1 MNYEFHVGDY
11 VETWDGWIGYIQ
23 SVNESGNSG
32 LIIWTQGERAAKGIR
47 CPFDRDSLDQYAKII
62 GTYNKELEAKKS
74 KPIEKLSYEFDGEPI
89 SDKINELVDAVNKLM
104 DKEDKN
110 DKTTM

>member
-11 VETWDGWIGYIQ
+11 VETWDGWIGYIKF
-23 SVNESGNSG
+23 VNDGGKSGF
-32 LIIWTQGERAAKGIR
+32 IIWTQGERAVKGIR
-47 CPFDRDSLDQYAKII
+47 CPFDRDSLDQYVKIV

-89 SDKINELVDAVNKLM
+89 ADKINELVDAVNKLM
-104 DKEDKN
+104 DKEDSE
-110 DKTTM
+110 

>member
-47 CPFDRDSLDQYAKII
+47 CPFDRDSLDQYAKIVR
-62 GTYNKELEAKKS
+62 TYNKELEAKQL

-89 SDKINELVDAVNKLM
+89 ADKVNELVDVVNKLM
-104 DKEDKN
+104 DREDSE
-110 DKTTM
+110 

>member
-1 MNYEFHVGDY
+1 M
-11 VETWDGWIGYIQ
+11 
-23 SVNESGNSG
+23 NESGNSG

-104 DKEDKN
+104 DKEDS
-110 DKTTM
+110 

>member
-89 SDKINELVDAVNKLM
+89 LDKINELVDAVNTLM
-104 DKEDKN
+104 DKEDKE
-110 DKTTM
+110 

>member
-1 MNYEFHVGDY
+1 MNYEIHVGDY

-62 GTYNKELEAKKS
+62 GAYNKELEAKKS

-89 SDKINELVDAVNKLM
+89 SDKINELVDAVNTLM
-104 DKEDKN
+104 DKEDSE
-110 DKTTM
+110 

>member
-1 MNYEFHVGDY
+1 MSQEFQGGDY
-11 VETWDGWIGYIQ
+11 VETWDGWMGYMQ

-104 DKEDKN
+104 DKEDEE
-110 DKTTM
+110 

>member
-1 MNYEFHVGDY
+1 MNYEIHVGDY

-62 GTYNKELEAKKS
+62 GAYNKELEAKKS
-74 KPIEKLSYEFDGEPI
+74 KPIEKLSYDFDGEPI
-89 SDKINELVDAVNKLM
+89 ADKINELVDAVNTLM
-104 DKEDKN
+104 DKEDKE
-110 DKTTM
+110 

>member
-1 MNYEFHVGDY
+1 MF
-11 VETWDGWIGYIQ
+11 
-23 SVNESGNSG
+23 VNEGGNSG

-89 SDKINELVDAVNKLM
+89 SDKINELVDAVNLLL
-104 DKEDKN
+104 DKSTES
-110 DKTTM
+110 

>member
-23 SVNESGNSG
+23 SVNEDGNSG

-47 CPFDRDSLDQYAKII
+47 CPFDRYSLDQYAKIV

-89 SDKINELVDAVNKLM
+89 ADKINELVDAVNKLM
-104 DKEDKN
+104 DKEDKE
-110 DKTTM
+110 

>member
-23 SVNESGNSG
+23 SVNEGGNSG
-32 LIIWTQGERAAKGIR
+32 LIIWTQGERAVKGIR

-89 SDKINELVDAVNKLM
+89 SDKINEIVDAVNTLM
-104 DKEDKN
+104 DKEDKE
-110 DKTTM
+110 

>member
-1 MNYEFHVGDY
+1 MNYEIHVGDY

-104 DKEDKN
+104 DKEDKE
-110 DKTTM
+110 

>member
-11 VETWDGWIGYIQ
+11 VETWSGWIGYIQ
-23 SVNESGNSG
+23 SVNEGGNSG

-89 SDKINELVDAVNKLM
+89 SDKINELVDAVNTLM
-104 DKEDKN
+104 DKEDKE
-110 DKTTM
+110 

>member
-11 VETWDGWIGYIQ
+11 VETWSGWIGYIQ
-23 SVNESGNSG
+23 SVNEGGNSG

-89 SDKINELVDAVNKLM
+89 SDKINEIVDAVNTLM
-104 DKEDKN
+104 DKEDKE
-110 DKTTM
+110 

>member
-1 MNYEFHVGDY
+1 MNYEIHVGDY

-47 CPFDRDSLDQYAKII
+47 CPFDRDSLNQYAKII

-104 DKEDKN
+104 DKEDS
-110 DKTTM
+110 

>member
-23 SVNESGNSG
+23 SVNEGGNSG

-62 GTYNKELEAKKS
+62 GTYNKELEAKNQSRLKNCLMNLMVNQFQIKS
-74 KPIEKLSYEFDGEPI
+74 MSL
-89 SDKINELVDAVNKLM
+89 LM
-104 DKEDKN
+104 L
-110 DKTTM
+110 

>member
-1 MNYEFHVGDY
+1 MNYEIHVGDY
-11 VETWDGWIGYIQ
+11 VETWDGWIGYVQ
-23 SVNESGNSG
+23 SVNESGSNG

-89 SDKINELVDAVNKLM
+89 SDKINELVDAVNKLI
-104 DKEDKN
+104 DKED
-110 DKTTM
+110 DR

>member
-1 MNYEFHVGDY
+1 MNYEIHAGDY
-11 VETWDGWIGYIQ
+11 VETWDGLIGYVQ
-23 SVNESGNSG
+23 SVNESGSNG

-47 CPFDRDSLDQYAKII
+47 CPFDRDSLDQYVKIV

-89 SDKINELVDAVNKLM
+89 ADKINELVDAVNKLM
-104 DKEDKN
+104 DKEDEE
-110 DKTTM
+110 

>member
-23 SVNESGNSG
+23 SVNEGGNSG

-47 CPFDRDSLDQYAKII
+47 CPFDRDSLNQYAKII

-89 SDKINELVDAVNKLM
+89 SDKINELVDAVNLLL
-104 DKEDKN
+104 DKSTEL
-110 DKTTM
+110 

>member
-11 VETWDGWIGYIQ
+11 VETWDGWIGYVQ

-47 CPFDRDSLDQYAKII
+47 CPFDRDSLDQYAKIV

-89 SDKINELVDAVNKLM
+89 SNKINELVDAVNTLM
-104 DKEDKN
+104 DKEDKE
-110 DKTTM
+110 

>member
-1 MNYEFHVGDY
+1 MKYEFHVGDY
-11 VETWDGWIGYIQ
+11 VETWDGWIGYVQ
-23 SVNESGNSG
+23 SVNESGSNG
-32 LIIWTQGERAAKGIR
+32 LIIWTQGERAVKGIR

-62 GTYNKELEAKKS
+62 GAYNKELEAKKS

-104 DKEDKN
+104 DKEDN
-110 DKTTM
+110 E

>member
-23 SVNESGNSG
+23 SVNEGGNSG
-32 LIIWTQGERAAKGIR
+32 FIVWTQGERAAKGIR
-47 CPFDRDSLDQYAKII
+47 CPFDKDILDQYVKIV

-89 SDKINELVDAVNKLM
+89 TDKINELIDAVNELR
-104 DKEDKN
+104 DKEN
-110 DKTTM
+110 N

>member
-1 MNYEFHVGDY
+1 MNYEIHVGDY

-89 SDKINELVDAVNKLM
+89 SDKINELVDAVNTLM
-104 DKEDKN
+104 DKEDKE
-110 DKTTM
+110 

>member
-11 VETWDGWIGYIQ
+11 VETWEGWIGQIQ
-23 SVNESGNSG
+23 SVNEGGNSG
-32 LIIWTQGERAAKGIR
+32 LIVWTQGERAAKGIR

-104 DKEDKN
+104 DKED
-110 DKTTM
+110 DR